1 MIDISLNQ
9 LEFQYPRSDFRLV
22 IEQCSIPAGKK
33 VAIVGPSG
41 SGKTTLLNLLAGI
54 HLPDKGQIN
63 LGDSL
68 LCNMSDAER
77 RNFRISQIG
86 MVFQQFELVDYLT
99 TMENILLP
107 FAINQSLQ
115 QSAEIRE
122 YADSLAEQMGLGDKR
137 KRLPSRLS
145 QGEQQRVAI
154 CRALVTQPKLIFAD
168 EPTGNLD
175 PRNKKKI
182 LDILFQVNQQ
192 QGQSLIVVT
201 HDMQILNGFEQVID
215 FQDFTVDSN
224 PKLESNDRLGGIAS

>member
-86 MVFQQFELVDYLT
+86 MVFQQFELVDK
-99 TMENILLP
+99 EGHSSSNSRSSNNPQLLLK
-107 FAINQSLQ
+107 LQ
-115 QSAEIRE
+115 VW
-122 YADSLAEQMGLGDKR
+122 LL
-137 KRLPSRLS
+137 
-145 QGEQQRVAI
+145 
-154 CRALVTQPKLIFAD
+154 
-168 EPTGNLD
+168 
-175 PRNKKKI
+175 
-182 LDILFQVNQQ
+182 
-192 QGQSLIVVT
+192 
-201 HDMQILNGFEQVID
+201 
-215 FQDFTVDSN
+215 
-224 PKLESNDRLGGIAS
+224 

>member
-41 SGKTTLLNLLAGI
+41 SGKTTLLNLMAGI
-54 HLPDKGQIN
+54 HVPDKGQIH
-63 LGDSL
+63 LGETPLSE
-68 LCNMSDAER
+68 MPDAER

-107 FAINQSLQ
+107 FAINQSMQ

-122 YADSLAEQMGLGDKR
+122 YADSLADQMGLGDKR

-154 CRALVTQPKLIFAD
+154 CRALVTRPKLIFAD

-182 LDILFQVNQQ
+182 LDILFHVNQE
-192 QGQSLIVVT
+192 QGQTLIVVT
-201 HDMQILNGFEQVID
+201 HDMQILDGFEQVID
-215 FQDFTVDSN
+215 FQDFTVDTN
-224 PKLESNDRLGGIAS
+224 PELDRNNTAGATPS

>member
-145 QGEQQRVAI
+145 QGEQQR
-154 CRALVTQPKLIFAD
+154 
-168 EPTGNLD
+168 
-175 PRNKKKI
+175 
-182 LDILFQVNQQ
+182 
-192 QGQSLIVVT
+192 
-201 HDMQILNGFEQVID
+201 
-215 FQDFTVDSN
+215 
-224 PKLESNDRLGGIAS
+224 